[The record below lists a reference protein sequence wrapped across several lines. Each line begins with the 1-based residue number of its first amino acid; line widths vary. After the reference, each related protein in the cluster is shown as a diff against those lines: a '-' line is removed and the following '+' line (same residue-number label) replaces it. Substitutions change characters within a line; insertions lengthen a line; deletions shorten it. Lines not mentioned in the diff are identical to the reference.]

1 LYETVGMGIS
11 AGAHK
16 HKQTRTHTQSNKY
29 LVASYRI
36 RLKGELAGK
45 GMLEF
50 AHQIYSHEQ
59 LKV

>member
-1 LYETVGMGIS
+1 LNETVGMGIS
-11 AGAHK
+11 A
-16 HKQTRTHTQSNKY
+16 N
-29 LVASYRI
+29 YRI

-50 AHQIYSHEQ
+50 AHQTYSHEQ